1 MKARKERAKARLET
15 GEAAPTKKT
24 IESMR
29 NLFDKMHRSLLRGS
43 KFWSKKFWTKK
54 WTPRARKSCTT
65 FFSKIGFKHESEKLT
80 RLLSNQMMPKLN
92 GTNKMM
98 NLKIISQRN
107 KRQKCF

>member
-43 KFWSKKFWTKK
+43 YLW
-54 WTPRARKSCTT
+54 
-65 FFSKIGFKHESEKLT
+65 FSSELEDKN
-80 RLLSNQMMPKLN
+80 RYGMPSV
-92 GTNKMM
+92 
-98 NLKIISQRN
+98 IA
-107 KRQKCF
+107 

>member
-43 KFWSKKFWTKK
+43 TFWSNSELVDKNRNGMHMRHVTNSELDQKVYPACDKIVHDFFF
-54 WTPRARKSCTT
+54 RKSV
-65 FFSKIGFKHESEKLT
+65 
-80 RLLSNQMMPKLN
+80 SN
-92 GTNKMM
+92 M
-98 NLKIISQRN
+98 N
-107 KRQKCF
+107 QKS